1 MNGPLCAVCAAAILA
16 LAAHNPSAE
25 EDGAES
31 SESAPGIEA
40 DGGIGAAQAP
50 QKKPRARPRLVIS
63 SDGVRLEEPGKP
75 ERRFDTIQDLV
86 REAPWV
92 GGIFLVKGRSATG
105 KPLAEPTAGKIGV
118 TRSMQAGEIPLAEI
132 ARFLSD
138 YTGLPVITGGGPALA
153 DRTVLVA
160 STTRD
165 VDAEFVKQ
173 LLKTNGIIVT
183 EEAVGL
189 DEKALFLEPADAP
202 NAGLGEPVPRPVV
215 AAEGERGRR
224 ESAQPPRRGVRRA
237 EGPEPKEGMFHGLG
251 LVSVPEVLAAQLP
264 IEEGR
269 GVLVA
274 SVDDKALAAERD
286 LKRLR
291 VHDVITHLNEDTVD
305 SPEEFQEALLKIPPG
320 APIDMRILRKGITRI
335 LRTERAHR

>member
-1 MNGPLCAVCAAAILA
+1 MNGPLCAVCAAATLA
-16 LAAHNPSAE
+16 LAAHDPRAE
-25 EDGAES
+25 EDGADG
-31 SESAPGIEA
+31 APVIEA

-50 QKKPRARPRLVIS
+50 QKKPKARPRLVIS
-63 SDGVRLEEPGKP
+63 SDGLRLEEPGKP
-75 ERRFDTIQDLV
+75 ERRFDTVQELL

-92 GGIFLVKGRSATG
+92 GGIFLVKGRSMTG
-105 KPLAEPTAGKIGV
+105 KPFAEPTEGKTGQ
-118 TRSMQAGEIPLAEI
+118 TRNLLDGEIPLAEI

-138 YTGLPVITGGGPALA
+138 YTGLPVITGGGPAFA
-153 DRTVLVA
+153 DRTILVA
-160 STTRD
+160 SPVQD
-165 VDAEFVKQ
+165 VTDEFVKQ
-173 LLKTNGIIVT
+173 LLRTNGILVT

-251 LVSVPEVLAAQLP
+251 LVPVPELLAAQLP

-274 SVDDKALAAERD
+274 SVDEKVLAAERD

-305 SPEEFQEALLKIPPG
+305 SPEEFQKALLKIPPG
-320 APIDMRILRKGITRI
+320 APIDMRILRKGMTRI